1 MTVSFPDLGMLLEE
15 AEVRRVQRLSPS
27 FVRLELG
34 SPAFAEL
41 GVDGPWLDQR
51 IKLVFPHGDGPVPS
65 FAGADDSWYTTWLDR
80 PVEERG
86 HMRTYTVRD
95 VVSADSADIRM
106 VIDIVLHE
114 DHGDGAAGPGS
125 TWAARAT
132 EGDRLVV
139 LAPRRGHAYGG
150 IEFVPGEAGRVL
162 LAGDET
168 AVPAIAGILRD
179 LPADA
184 VGTALLEV
192 PFSADV
198 QDLVSPSG
206 VEVRWLPR
214 DGRPLGSLLHAAAV
228 ELLGGSA
235 ATVEVGD
242 DEIDPDLWETPAYS
256 SSGEEVAAESAHTD
270 DLYVWI
276 AGESKVVTG
285 LRRVLVNDVGLD
297 RRQVA
302 FMGYWRV
309 GVSMA
314 S

>member
-1 MTVSFPDLGMLLEE
+1 MTISFPDLGMLIEE
-15 AEVRRVQRLSPS
+15 VEVRRVERLSPS

-34 SPAFAEL
+34 SPALAEL
-41 GVDGPWLDQR
+41 GVEGPWLDQR
-51 IKLVFPHGDGPVPS
+51 IKLVFPDGDGPVPS

-80 PVEERG
+80 PVAERG

-95 VVSADSADIRM
+95 VVGSGADTRL
-106 VIDIVLHE
+106 VVDIVLHE
-114 DHGDGAAGPGS
+114 DHGDDQAGPGS
-125 TWAARAT
+125 AWAAKAAV
-132 EGDRLVV
+132 GDRLVT

-150 IEFVPGEAGRVL
+150 IEFAPGEAGRVL

-184 VGTALLEV
+184 SGWALLEV
-192 PFSADV
+192 PGSADV
-198 QDLVSPSG
+198 QDLAAPVG
-206 VEVRWLPR
+206 VEVVWLAR
-214 DGRPLGSLLHAAAV
+214 DGRPLGSLLHPAAV
-228 ELLGGSA
+228 ERLGA
-235 ATVEVGD
+235 APVEVEVSD
-242 DEIDPDLWETPAYS
+242 DEVDPDLWETPAYS
-256 SSGEEVAAESAHTD
+256 SSGEDVAAETAHTD

-285 LRRVLVNDVGLD
+285 LRRVLVKDLGLD

>member
-1 MTVSFPDLGMLLEE
+1 MTISFPDLGMLIEE
-15 AEVRRVQRLSPS
+15 VEVRRVERLSPS

-34 SPAFAEL
+34 SPALAEL
-41 GVDGPWLDQR
+41 GVEGPWLDQR
-51 IKLVFPHGDGPVPS
+51 IKLVFPDGDGPVPS

-80 PVEERG
+80 PVAERG

-95 VVSADSADIRM
+95 VVGSGADTRL
-106 VIDIVLHE
+106 VVDIVLHE
-114 DHGDGAAGPGS
+114 DHGDDQAGPGS
-125 TWAARAT
+125 TWAAKAAV
-132 EGDRLVV
+132 GDRLVT

-150 IEFVPGEAGRVL
+150 IEFAPGEAGRVL

-184 VGTALLEV
+184 SGWALLEV
-192 PFSADV
+192 PGSADV
-198 QDLVSPSG
+198 QDLAAPVG
-206 VEVRWLPR
+206 VEVVWLAR
-214 DGRPLGSLLHAAAV
+214 DGRPLGSLLHPAAV
-228 ELLGGSA
+228 ERLGA
-235 ATVEVGD
+235 APVEVEVSD
-242 DEIDPDLWETPAYS
+242 DEVDPDLWETPAYS
-256 SSGEEVAAESAHTD
+256 SSGEDVAAETAHTD

-285 LRRVLVNDVGLD
+285 LRRVLVKDLGLD

>member
-1 MTVSFPDLGMLLEE
+1 MTVTFPDLGMLLEE
-15 AEVRRVQRLSPS
+15 VEVRRVDRISPS
-27 FVRLELG
+27 FVRFELG
-34 SPAFAEL
+34 SPALADL
-41 GVDGPWLDQR
+41 GCDGAVYDQR
-51 IKLVFPHGDGPVPS
+51 IKLVLPHENGPVPS
-65 FAGADDSWYTTWLDR
+65 FEGADDSWWDTWLQR

-95 VVSADSADIRM
+95 VVGSGEDTRL
-106 VIDIVLHE
+106 VVDIVLHE
-114 DHGDGAAGPGS
+114 HDGDETGPGS
-125 TWAARAT
+125 SWAAGAKV
-132 EGDRLVV
+132 GDRLVV

-150 IEFVPGEAGRVL
+150 IEFAPGAATRVL
-162 LAGDET
+162 LVGDET

-179 LPADA
+179 LPSDA
-184 VGTALLEV
+184 TGTAVLEV
-192 PFSADV
+192 PLTDDV
-198 QDLVSPSG
+198 QDLAAPAG

-214 DGRPLGSLLHAAAV
+214 DGRPLGSLVHEAAL
-228 ELLGGSA
+228 ETLGA
-235 ATVEVGD
+235 APVHVEVSE
-242 DEIDPDLWETPAYS
+242 DEVDPELWETPTYS
-256 SSGEEVAAESAHTD
+256 SSGETVVAEPASHD

-285 LRRVLVNDVGLD
+285 LRRVLVNDLGLD